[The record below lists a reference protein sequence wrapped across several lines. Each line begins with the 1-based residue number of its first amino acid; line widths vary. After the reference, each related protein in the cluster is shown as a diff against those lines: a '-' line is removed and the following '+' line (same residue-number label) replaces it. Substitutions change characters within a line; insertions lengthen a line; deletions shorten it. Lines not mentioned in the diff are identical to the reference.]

1 MANSTTC
8 SVLVMKSR
16 KMRSPDNMR
25 LDKWLWAAR
34 FFKTRKL
41 ACEAINGGKVHLH
54 GQRTKP
60 GREVKPGSLLRI
72 HKDAL
77 EWNIEVIVIPKQRR
91 PASEARTFYS
101 ENAESI
107 SCRETVIEQQRLL
120 RAAAPSRP
128 AGRPGKRDRR
138 LIHRFKN
145 IHSES
150 SR

>member
-8 SVLVMKSR
+8 SVLVMKLR
-16 KMRSPDNMR
+16 KMQSPDNMR

-41 ACEAINGGKVHLH
+41 ACEAISGGKVHLH

-60 GREVKPGSLLRI
+60 GRGVKPGSLLRI
-72 HKDAL
+72 HKGAL
-77 EWNIEVIVIPKQRR
+77 EWNIEVLIIPKQRR
-91 PASEARTFYS
+91 PACEARSFYS
-101 ENAESI
+101 EDAASV
-107 SCRETVIEQQRLL
+107 SRREAVIEQQRLL

-128 AGRPGKRDRR
+128 TGRPGKRDRR

-145 IHSES
+145 KHAES
-150 SR
+150 